1 MISIKHIALLIVLL
15 FVFGLFII
23 FIKLENSSSN
33 ISSGLAAVVDKK
45 ISIVDS
51 KINEGTIGKI
61 DGKLALPYQDGI
73 DDTVTDIVDCETT
86 FGSITIDVR
95 NAWAPLG

>member
-1 MISIKHIALLIVLL
+1 MISIKHIALLIVFL
-15 FVFGLFII
+15 FIFGLFII
-23 FIKLENSSSN
+23 FIKLENSSN
-33 ISSGLAAVVDKK
+33 ISSGLAAVVDQK
-45 ISIVDS
+45 ISIVDN

-61 DGKLALPYQDGI
+61 DDGI
-73 DDTVTDIVDCETT
+73 DDTVTAIVDCETT